1 MITPLVTLHESPWQ
15 KRSYNSRP
23 HEYLVQIESRNR
35 QKSKGE
41 VSGGRR
47 GRRRRRGGGQRMANS
62 PCRSVARGSLEIPKS
77 HCRAR
82 PMCRRPSTRY
92 VSARNT
98 LYYLSPFKRS
108 KARDNVFPVITARR
122 RRENFGTRDGKKLY
136 RLVASVSS
144 LASFELEKNCRS
156 SGDWLLV
163 QLHEICT
170 G

>member
-1 MITPLVTLHESPWQ
+1 MLTPLVTLRESPWQ

-23 HEYLVQIESRNR
+23 HEYLVQIESRNS

-41 VSGGRR
+41 VSGGR
-47 GRRRRRGGGQRMANS
+47 GEGEGEGEGGQRMANS

-98 LYYLSPFKRS
+98 LYYSSPFKRS
-108 KARDNVFPVITARR
+108 EARDVFPVITARR
-122 RRENFGTRDGKKLY
+122 RRENFGARDGKKLY

-144 LASFELEKNCRS
+144 LASSASEKNCRS
-156 SGDWLLV
+156 SGDW
-163 QLHEICT
+163 
-170 G
+170 